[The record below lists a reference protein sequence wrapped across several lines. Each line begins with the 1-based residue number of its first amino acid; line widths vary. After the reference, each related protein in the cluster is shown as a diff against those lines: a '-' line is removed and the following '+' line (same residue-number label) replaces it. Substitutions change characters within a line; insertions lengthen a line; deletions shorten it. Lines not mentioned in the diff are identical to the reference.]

1 MLKKDFP
8 MKIIS
13 LLATPHGLRGNTA
26 ALLRYVIEGAK
37 AEGAKTETVV
47 LKGDSVLP
55 CRACDTCHKKGRCV
69 QKDHFEEIK
78 EKIAGADGLILASP
92 NYIFNVSAQL
102 KAFMDRCCGVIHCM
116 QFWGKYGAAVVT
128 SGGGDDEVVAECMR
142 HFLITTGILP
152 VGMVWATMSAM
163 PEKGFTEEVKAN
175 AINLGRR
182 LVESWQG
189 GEVPADADSR
199 RNAFRERMRELMN
212 WRKEEWPFEY
222 RYWQENRDL

>member
-1 MLKKDFP
+1 

-26 ALLRYVIEGAK
+26 ALLSYVIEGAK

-55 CRACDTCHKKGRCV
+55 CRACDACHKKGRCV
-69 QKDHFEEIK
+69 RKDHFEEIK
-78 EKIAGADGLILASP
+78 AKIAGADGLILASP

-128 SGGGDDEVVAECMR
+128 SGGGDDEPVAEYMN
-142 HFLITTGILP
+142 HFLISTGILP
-152 VGMVWATMSAM
+152 VGMVCATMSAM
-163 PEKGFTEEVKAN
+163 PENGFTEEVKSV
-175 AINLGRR
+175 AIGLGRR
-182 LVESWQG
+182 LVQSWRTG
-189 GEVPADADSR
+189 DVPVDADSR
-199 RNAFRERMRELMN
+199 RKAFHERMRALID
-212 WRKEEWPFEY
+212 WRKEEWPFEHQ
-222 RYWQENRDL
+222 YWQENRHL